1 MPLKRQS
8 TNSTFKK
15 VVVLRLDRNH
25 LPGYLD
31 PVQLGQA
38 ESIDLLT
45 LEGEHQALP
54 LEQVKSI
61 YFVREFSE
69 PFELERKAYLS
80 RPRQDGLWVRLRFID
95 GDQFEGLVRNDLL
108 TLLDRGIQITPPDLN
123 GNSLRVFIPRT
134 ALAEFLVLGVVGQS
148 RRARPARA
156 ASTPQ
161 RGLFEPP
168 IEQR

>member
-1 MPLKRQS
+1 LPLNRQS
-8 TNSTFKK
+8 AKSTFKK

-31 PVQLGQA
+31 PVQLGA
-38 ESIDLLT
+38 ADTIDLLT

-54 LEQVKSI
+54 LNQVKSI
-61 YFVREFSE
+61 YFVREFNE

-80 RPRQDGLWVRLRFID
+80 RPRQEGLWVRLRFTD
-95 GDQFEGLVRNDLL
+95 GDQFEGVVPNDLL
-108 TLLDRGIQITPPDLN
+108 TLLDHGIQITPPDLN
-123 GNSLRVFIPRT
+123 GNSLRVFIPRA

-148 RRARPARA
+148 RRARPAA
-156 ASTPQ
+156 PAPTPQ

-168 IEQR
+168 VE